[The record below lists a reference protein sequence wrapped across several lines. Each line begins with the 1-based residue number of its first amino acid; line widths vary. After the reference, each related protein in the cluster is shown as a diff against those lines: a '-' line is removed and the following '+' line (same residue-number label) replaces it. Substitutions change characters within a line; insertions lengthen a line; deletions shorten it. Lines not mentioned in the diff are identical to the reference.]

1 MKKIYLL
8 ASMCML
14 GTFANSQLSE
24 DFETSVPPA
33 GWAIFDNGIGL
44 TQSWQSSTTANGGA
58 QAAYVR
64 YENVTGLAEDWLVTP
79 QFTVSPGA
87 TAMEFYQRQAFG
99 SDFGSVYTVRVST
112 ASQTTPTDFTIIDTQ
127 TETDFTTT
135 YSLHTVD
142 LSAYVG
148 TPIYV
153 AFVME
158 NDDGDNWYIDDINMV
173 SPPCFEPTAL
183 NVSGITTTTAD
194 LAWTGSGAS
203 MWEHSLVPAGAPVD
217 TVGQTMTTL
226 FNATGLTAATSY
238 DYYVREVCTPSE
250 PLMITGVIDGPLSG
264 GHPKAIEVFVLEDV
278 SDLSIYGLGSA
289 NNGGGTDGEE
299 FTFPAV
305 SATAGQYI
313 YVAADSAG
321 FIDFMGFDAD
331 YFNGS
336 APNINGDDAVEL
348 FKNGNVIDVFGDINV
363 DGTGQPWEHLDGW
376 AYRNSGQLNNYG
388 VFDHTNWSY
397 SGIDALDGETDNAT
411 ATTPWPAGTF
421 TTSIDKSNWEM
432 INFVTD
438 CGVVLG
444 DDPTTALEISSF
456 PYADTGNTTVCFT
469 SFGGNTANDVFYYVE
484 ITDSCIESLDIELC
498 NSSFDTYLRLYDT
511 QGNQIAFNDD
521 NCGLQS
527 SILGH
532 SVSMNDTIVIMVEGF
547 SANNGDYIIEVDANY
562 YNIPALTI
570 YSQDDVKCFG
580 DSTGM
585 VTVGNGDPSLSYQWD
600 DAAMTMDSTATNLP
614 SGTYNVVA
622 ANANGC
628 AVTETITIV
637 DMYPALTV
645 NPVVTDVDCN
655 GDTTGVAVLNESG
668 GAGGGLT
675 VDWGTADPNM
685 LPAGWFS
692 YTVTDTAGCMLMDSV
707 EVTEPTA
714 ISISSSVTDETLG
727 NDGAIDIT
735 VTGGTSPY
743 TYSWDSGQT
752 TEDLSGLTGNT
763 TYLVTVT
770 DNNGCTDTMSV
781 FVASFVGVASLDNES
796 LTLYPNPNNGEFS
809 VELPANVPGVVTVS
823 ILSVQGQLITQKTI
837 DSNNANLN
845 LTDLAVGQYLV
856 RFESNNKVYQARFTI
871 MK

>member
-376 AYRNSGQLNNYG
+376 AYRNSGQLNN
-388 VFDHTNWSY
+388 
-397 SGIDALDGETDNAT
+397 
-411 ATTPWPAGTF
+411 
-421 TTSIDKSNWEM
+421 
-432 INFVTD
+432 
-438 CGVVLG
+438 
-444 DDPTTALEISSF
+444 
-456 PYADTGNTTVCFT
+456 
-469 SFGGNTANDVFYYVE
+469 
-484 ITDSCIESLDIELC
+484 
-498 NSSFDTYLRLYDT
+498 
-511 QGNQIAFNDD
+511 
-521 NCGLQS
+521 
-527 SILGH
+527 
-532 SVSMNDTIVIMVEGF
+532 
-547 SANNGDYIIEVDANY
+547 
-562 YNIPALTI
+562 
-570 YSQDDVKCFG
+570 
-580 DSTGM
+580 
-585 VTVGNGDPSLSYQWD
+585 
-600 DAAMTMDSTATNLP
+600 
-614 SGTYNVVA
+614 
-622 ANANGC
+622 
-628 AVTETITIV
+628 
-637 DMYPALTV
+637 
-645 NPVVTDVDCN
+645 
-655 GDTTGVAVLNESG
+655 
-668 GAGGGLT
+668 
-675 VDWGTADPNM
+675 
-685 LPAGWFS
+685 
-692 YTVTDTAGCMLMDSV
+692 
-707 EVTEPTA
+707 
-714 ISISSSVTDETLG
+714 
-727 NDGAIDIT
+727 
-735 VTGGTSPY
+735 
-743 TYSWDSGQT
+743 
-752 TEDLSGLTGNT
+752 
-763 TYLVTVT
+763 
-770 DNNGCTDTMSV
+770 
-781 FVASFVGVASLDNES
+781 
-796 LTLYPNPNNGEFS
+796 
-809 VELPANVPGVVTVS
+809 
-823 ILSVQGQLITQKTI
+823 
-837 DSNNANLN
+837 
-845 LTDLAVGQYLV
+845 
-856 RFESNNKVYQARFTI
+856 
-871 MK
+871 